1 MYIITVL
8 VAAAAACQA
17 MSVPSP
23 KLSTRRLFLAGAAA
37 VPIAAHGPPA
47 SALGSA
53 ADKKRTGLS
62 PTDIAAVVTSDVE
75 ERKFMV
81 TADFDRTVYS
91 EKCTFTDETNSF
103 EINKFVSGTE
113 KLFVGSASSLRL
125 TSPVVATADAIDFTF
140 AEELVFNIPLK
151 PIVSLTG
158 RMHMTRDSDGLI
170 DSYREYWDGGVSG
183 VLKTA
188 RPSGV

>member
-103 EINKFVSGTE
+103 EINKFVSE
-113 KLFVGSASSLRL
+113 AVRRVHLGSQAYLARRG
-125 TSPVVATADAIDFTF
+125 DGGRHHF
-140 AEELVFNIPLK
+140 PLK

-158 RMHMTRDSDGLI
+158 PRIHMTTRDSDGLI
-170 DSYREYWDGGVSG
+170 DSHGEY
-183 VLKTA
+183 
-188 RPSGV
+188 